1 MKSTDSQK
9 EKQENSEGRDKM
21 EIEKESGWK
30 LHPIGGETGQAFMG
44 IRDQEK
50 VFLKKNS
57 SPFLATLSLE
67 GITPRLIW
75 TKRTGNG
82 DVLTAQEWCNGRTL
96 KRPEMAGAN
105 VVNILNKLHQSDIL
119 KRLLNRISGIEVN
132 EEDLMREY
140 LEDLAIDLKNHP
152 LLKKAYD
159 FLRNSPPLIYTE
171 DDVSVCHADIS
182 NKNMLLSDEGE
193 LFLVDWDTAILMDH
207 LFDIGQLLARYI
219 EKEDWLDWARETGQL
234 YSENEKGRIYW
245 YVIINLLLD
254 IKYAHRKNRYDRMNE
269 LILKLDRWF
278 QA

>member
-1 MKSTDSQK
+1 MK
-9 EKQENSEGRDKM
+9 
-21 EIEKESGWK
+21 IEKESGWK

-96 KRPEMAGAN
+96 KRSEMAGKK
-105 VVNILNKLHQSDIL
+105 VVDILNKLHQSAIL
-119 KRLLNRISGIEVN
+119 KRLLNQISGVQVN
-132 EEDLMREY
+132 EADLLRGYEEDLT
-140 LEDLAIDLKNHP
+140 IDLQNHP
-152 LLKKAYD
+152 LLKKAHQ
-159 FLRNSPPLIYTE
+159 FLLNTAPLSYTE
-171 DDVSVCHADIS
+171 EDVSVCHSDVS

-193 LFLVDWDTAILMDH
+193 LFLVDWDTAILMDY

-219 EKEDWLDWARETGQL
+219 DKDEWENWALENGQL
-234 YSENEKGRIYW
+234 YDENEKKRIYW

-254 IKYAHRKNRYDRMNE
+254 IKYAHQKNRYDQMNE
-269 LILKLDRWF
+269 LILKLNHWY
-278 QA
+278 QE

>member
-1 MKSTDSQK
+1 MK
-9 EKQENSEGRDKM
+9 
-21 EIEKESGWK
+21 IEKESGWK

-96 KRPEMAGAN
+96 KKSEMTGQK
-105 VVNILNKLHQSDIL
+105 VVGILNKLHQSAIL
-119 KRLLNRISGIEVN
+119 KRLLNQISGIQVN
-132 EEDLMREY
+132 EEDLLRGYEEE
-140 LEDLAIDLKNHP
+140 LTVDLKNHP
-152 LLKKAYD
+152 LLKKAHQ
-159 FLRNSPPLIYTE
+159 FLLTAAPLSYTE
-171 DDVSVCHADIS
+171 QDISVCHTDIS

-193 LFLVDWDTAILMDH
+193 LFLVDWDTAILMDY

-219 EKEDWLDWARETGQL
+219 EKDVWEDWALENGQV
-234 YSENEKGRIYW
+234 YNENEKKRIYW

-254 IKYAHRKNRYDRMNE
+254 IKYAHQKNRYDQMNE
-269 LILKLDRWF
+269 LILKLNRWY
-278 QA
+278 QE

>member
-1 MKSTDSQK
+1 
-9 EKQENSEGRDKM
+9 M

-96 KRPEMAGAN
+96 ERAEMSDKK
-105 VVNILNKLHQSDIL
+105 VVDILNKLHQSAIL
-119 KRLLNRISGIEVN
+119 KRLLNRISGVEVN
-132 EEDLMREY
+132 EEDLLREY
-140 LEDLAIDLKNHP
+140 EEGLTDDLRMHP
-152 LLKKAYD
+152 LLNKAYH
-159 FLRNSPPLIYTE
+159 FLSNSSPLVYSDQDIT
-171 DDVSVCHADIS
+171 VCHADIS
-182 NKNMLLSDEGE
+182 NKNMLYSDKDD
-193 LFLVDWDTAILMDH
+193 LYLVDWDTAILMDY
-207 LFDIGQLLARYI
+207 LFDIGQLLARYV
-219 EKEDWLDWARETGQL
+219 EKDEWEKWAKETEKS
-234 YSENEKGRIYW
+234 YNDNEKDRIYW

-254 IKYAHRKNRYDRMNE
+254 IKYEHRKNRYNRMNE
-269 LILKLDRWF
+269 LILRLDRWLKIDK
-278 QA
+278 